1 MSLARTS
8 GLSTAVEPQVTVG
21 QPLGAVSGVVEAVV
35 VVVVVAAEQQPVGQ
49 VGGALVRPGREVVG
63 LGPAARNVAALRP
76 ARLVPQQQRLA
87 LRGGEDPRSAG
98 GSRSGLLST
107 TTLRQQAQA
116 RRYETRC

>member
-21 QPLGAVSGVVEAVV
+21 QPLGAVSGVVKA
-35 VVVVVAAEQQPVGQ
+35 VVVVAAEQQPVGQ

-63 LGPAARNVAALRP
+63 LGPGARNVAALRP

-87 LRGGEDPRSAG
+87 LRGGEDPLSAG
-98 GSRSGLLST
+98 GSRSALLST